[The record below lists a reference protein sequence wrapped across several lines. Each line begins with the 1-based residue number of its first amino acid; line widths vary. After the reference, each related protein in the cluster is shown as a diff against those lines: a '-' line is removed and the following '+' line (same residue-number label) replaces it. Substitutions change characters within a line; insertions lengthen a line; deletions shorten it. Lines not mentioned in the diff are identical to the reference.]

1 MSQLS
6 QLQVALEEEEWKEKC
21 VQTLYAEKQHRG
33 DLAKLAEQRDT
44 LQDKLTQLQDKVD
57 TLVNVKHKNSTSFI
71 GVQAQK

>member
-1 MSQLS
+1 M
-6 QLQVALEEEEWKEKC
+6 APEEEEWKEKC
-21 VQTLYAEKQHRG
+21 VQMMSAEKQHRE

-57 TLVNVKHKNSTSFI
+57 IKHKSSSLFI

>member
-1 MSQLS
+1 M
-6 QLQVALEEEEWKEKC
+6 ALEEEEWKEKC
-21 VQTLYAEKQHRG
+21 VQMMSQHRG

-57 TLVNVKHKNSTSFI
+57 TLVNVKHKNSSSFI